1 MNNLQSLNEKLFS
14 LFDKVESGEIDP
26 TVARELN
33 NTASIIVKN
42 TKTQLDAVKSFDTYG
57 CIPQGIIDQTTTLS
71 SDKKPQQLPQPKV
84 PAPVLPSS
92 KQLRADQDA
101 FAKTIGYDNYLDAI
115 TKLKVKGF
123 NKLFKNRNNKQS

>member
-26 TVARELN
+26 VVARELN

-57 CIPQGIIDQTTTLS
+57 AIPQGIINQTTTLS
-71 SDKKPQQLPQPKV
+71 SDKKPQQLQQAKA
-84 PAPVLPSS
+84 PAPVLPAS

-101 FAKTIGYDNYLDAI
+101 FAQQLGYKNYLDAV
-115 TKLKVKGF
+115 TKLKASGF
-123 NKLFKNRNNKQS
+123 NQLFKNRNNQSS